1 MSHPDHQT
9 KSVTEFTVCRKVRT
23 AAPDV
28 SEAQMRLVEKRSQ
41 DRLSLAID
49 GHSGELRIT
58 YDSSVLSFS
67 QILAWL
73 GEAGLAPINTWWFRL
88 KSSFY
93 DFTDSNAAA
102 QAHARP
108 KGCCNK
114 IPKE

>member
-1 MSHPDHQT
+1 MSHPDHQAN
-9 KSVTEFTVCRKVRT
+9 SETEFTVCRKVRIAT
-23 AAPDV
+23 ADV
-28 SEAQMRLVEKRSQ
+28 SEAQLRLVEKRSP
-41 DRLSLAID
+41 DRLNLAMD
-49 GHSGELRIT
+49 NHRDELRVT

-73 GEAGLAPINTWWFRL
+73 GEAGIAPTDTWWFRL

-93 DFTDSNAAA
+93 DFTDRNCAA

-114 IPKE
+114 IPKG

>member
-1 MSHPDHQT
+1 MSHPEHQAN
-9 KSVTEFTVCRKVRT
+9 SETEFMVCRKVRIAT
-23 AAPDV
+23 PDV
-28 SEAQMRLVEKRSQ
+28 SEAQLRLVEKRSP
-41 DRLSLAID
+41 DHLSLAID
-49 GHSGELRIT
+49 SYSGELRIT

-73 GEAGLAPINTWWFRL
+73 SEADLPPINTWWFRL
-88 KSSFY
+88 QSSFY

-114 IPKE
+114 IPKG